1 MNIQGKLSMLIYAL
15 TFFYASVSDTSDPTV
30 SIVVLIMMVSAAVM
44 AMWSGRMY
52 KKEEYNISDEDLA
65 MLEKLIQE
73 RRNELEKKDY

>member
-1 MNIQGKLSMLIYAL
+1 MNIQGKLSMAIYAL

-52 KKEEYNISDEDLA
+52 KKEEYSISDEDLA

-73 RRNELEKKDY
+73 RKDELEKKDY